1 MIPMKMSEGV
11 EWALHCVTLLAA
23 LPDRAALP
31 ARALADYHGV
41 SESYLLKHLP
51 PLAQRG
57 ILESI
62 PGPRGGYRLARPA
75 ETITFLD
82 IVEAIEGETPAF
94 RCTEI
99 RRRGPVRNSAPNA
112 YQLPCAIH
120 AVMNTAESAWKEAL
134 RRQTIGEMAQ
144 HLAATLDP
152 QVLQDSGAWLGTHAR
167 GGTPTTPA
175 PRADRKSHPLP
186 VIADTEPQP
195 GIH

>member
-1 MIPMKMSEGV
+1 MKMSEGV

-51 PLAQRG
+51 PLAQCG

-75 ETITFLD
+75 DTITFLD
-82 IVEAIEGETPAF
+82 IVEAIEGETSAF

-99 RRRGPVRNSAPNA
+99 RQRGPVHNTAPDA
-112 YQLPCAIH
+112 YRLPCAIH
-120 AVMNTAESAWKEAL
+120 TVMRTAESAWKEAL
-134 RRQTIGEMAQ
+134 RQQTIGEMAQ
-144 HLAATLDP
+144 HLAETLSP
-152 QVLQDSGAWLGTHAR
+152 QVLQDSSAWVEAHAR
-167 GGTPTTPA
+167 SGTPAAPP
-175 PRADRKSHPLP
+175 PRADRKPRLLP
-186 VIADTEPQP
+186 VIAADTEP
-195 GIH
+195 